1 MVTCEAI
8 AMDPLRKVE
17 DSRLAKL
24 IPQGVYKKIVTRFK
38 FVKEGVARIEKAS
51 GIKYPEYYIEP
62 SMVLSTSSLEM
73 EQFGVL
79 FARTIP
85 AVSEDNRLNIIV
97 QLTAPLIAF
106 GIKGTMHAILAH
118 EFLHYL
124 ELIGRMVKM
133 DLVSDELSGTL
144 FEGRYADLTRLFDP
158 NAVFKDRSL
167 LRLITKKFPEGF
179 QDFKLED
186 KSLKLWLN
194 KGLPSTRISMDENV
208 IRIPISAVANT
219 EIDQKLK
226 NKIYELD
233 TVKYTRK
240 GKRGNVR

>member
-1 MVTCEAI
+1 
-8 AMDPLRKVE
+8 MDPLRKIE
-17 DSRLAKL
+17 DAKFAKL

-38 FVKEGVARIEKAS
+38 FVQEGVKRIEKAS

-62 SMVLSTSSLEM
+62 NMVLSTSPLEM
-73 EQFGVL
+73 EQFGIL

-85 AVSEDNRLNIIV
+85 VVSEASKLNIII
-97 QLTAPLIAF
+97 QLTAPLLAF
-106 GIKGTMHAILAH
+106 GMKGTIHAILAH

-133 DLVSDELSGTL
+133 DIVSDELSGTL
-144 FEGRYADLTRLFDP
+144 FEGRYADLTKLFDP
-158 NAVFKDRSL
+158 NAVFKDKSL

-179 QDFKLED
+179 HDSKLEA
-186 KSLKLWLN
+186 KSLKLWLK

-208 IRIPISAVANT
+208 IRIPISAVVNT

-226 NKIYELD
+226 KKIYELG

-240 GKRGNVR
+240 GKRGNVQ

>member
-1 MVTCEAI
+1 
-8 AMDPLRKVE
+8 MDPLRKVE
-17 DSRLAKL
+17 DARLAKL

-62 SMVLSTSSLEM
+62 SMVLSTSPLEM
-73 EQFGVL
+73 EQFGIL

-85 AVSEDNRLNIIV
+85 TVSEDNRLNIIV

-106 GIKGTMHAILAH
+106 GIKGTIHAILAH

-133 DLVSDELSGTL
+133 DVVSDELSGTL
-144 FEGRYADLTRLFDP
+144 FEGRYADLTRLFEP
-158 NAVFKDRSL
+158 SAVFKDKAL
-167 LRLITKKFPEGF
+167 LKLITKKFPEGF
-179 QDFKLED
+179 QDSKLEN
-186 KSLKLWLN
+186 KSLKLWLK

-208 IRIPISAVANT
+208 IRIPISAVVNT

-226 NKIYELD
+226 KKIYELGE
-233 TVKYTRK
+233 VKYVRK
-240 GKRGNVR
+240 GKRSNVRR